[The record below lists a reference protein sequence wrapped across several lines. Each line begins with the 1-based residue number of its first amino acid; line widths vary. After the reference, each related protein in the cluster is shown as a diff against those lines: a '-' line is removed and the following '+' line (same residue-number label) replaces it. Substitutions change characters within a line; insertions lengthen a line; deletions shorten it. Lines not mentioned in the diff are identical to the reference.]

1 MRAVGCAQFATLG
14 TGETESV
21 PAGSCVAVGDEHM
34 EMIEMDADLED
45 TDYPLV
51 DFSLPVPPSGGG
63 GGYGGGH
70 DGLGLDNQTLAYPTE
85 FAPHASPSASAVT
98 TVHHYYED
106 NEAYSEQTLSAP
118 RGRGT
123 KKPRP
128 PLSRYPGSPVRI
140 RGSSSSASDKEALRI
155 SAALERKE
163 ANVVYQHE
171 HMRTSGPG
179 RREKAE
185 ARENKRLA
193 KLKRANDQTEDMAN
207 RKLLAARERLTRSF
221 EAEHQVCLKHGA
233 TLKSKQDRQKQYD
246 DLQKSRDRDAKQHRD
261 DMFELKKIG
270 TTMRLEQDVA
280 RKRDQVEDEDRRAE
294 GARATY
300 KARDL
305 ARVKS
310 RVEHGT
316 LEQTL
321 ELGRRAAHANRIME
335 VETGR
340 DNERR
345 GFADKMET
353 RRNAEVLRRKR
364 DSVRSKGAL
373 DDMAR
378 DQMAAQAAK
387 NQRDDAKRQADMQ
400 REDDNNRAANRQAQS
415 QLARR
420 TRDEQKN
427 LDFLTRTA
435 GVAAGQRDK
444 AKTRTELLNNRR
456 REHEV
461 SVRQK
466 TDARMESQKARLA
479 AQVRRED
486 QVYLKE
492 TSGVEARRARQPQS
506 YATIKDRVHSD
517 GVQQRA
523 MQLDNVRTKEMARRE
538 GNEASRERAQR
549 VAQVSLASTN
559 ARTVQ
564 ATIMERS
571 FGDIC

>member
-1 MRAVGCAQFATLG
+1 M
-14 TGETESV
+14 
-21 PAGSCVAVGDEHM
+21 
-34 EMIEMDADLED
+34 ADL
-45 TDYPLV
+45 
-51 DFSLPVPPSGGG
+51 
-63 GGYGGGH
+63 
-70 DGLGLDNQTLAYPTE
+70 
-85 FAPHASPSASAVT
+85 
-98 TVHHYYED
+98 
-106 NEAYSEQTLSAP
+106 
-118 RGRGT
+118 
-123 KKPRP
+123 
-128 PLSRYPGSPVRI
+128 
-140 RGSSSSASDKEALRI
+140 
-155 SAALERKE
+155 
-163 ANVVYQHE
+163 
-171 HMRTSGPG
+171 
-179 RREKAE
+179 
-185 ARENKRLA
+185 RL
-193 KLKRANDQTEDMAN
+193 
-207 RKLLAARERLTRSF
+207 
-221 EAEHQVCLKHGA
+221 
-233 TLKSKQDRQKQYD
+233 
-246 DLQKSRDRDAKQHRD
+246 
-261 DMFELKKIG
+261 
-270 TTMRLEQDVA
+270 QDVA

-310 RVEHGT
+310 RVEHDA

-321 ELGRRAAHANRIME
+321 ELGRRAAHTNRVME

-364 DSVRSKGAL
+364 DSMRSKGAL
-373 DDMAR
+373 DDTAR
-378 DQMAAQAAK
+378 DQIAAQAAK
-387 NQRDDAKRQADMQ
+387 NRRDAAKRQADMQ
-400 REDDNNRAANRQAQS
+400 REDENKRAANSHVQS

-466 TDARMESQKARLA
+466 TDARMESQKARVA

-486 QVYLKE
+486 QVYIKE
-492 TSGVEARRARQPQS
+492 TRGVEARRARQPQS
-506 YATIKDRVHSD
+506 YATIKDRVNSD
-517 GVQQRA
+517 GVQRRA
-523 MQLDNVRTKEMARRE
+523 MQLDNARTKEMVRRE

-571 FGDIC
+571 FGDVC